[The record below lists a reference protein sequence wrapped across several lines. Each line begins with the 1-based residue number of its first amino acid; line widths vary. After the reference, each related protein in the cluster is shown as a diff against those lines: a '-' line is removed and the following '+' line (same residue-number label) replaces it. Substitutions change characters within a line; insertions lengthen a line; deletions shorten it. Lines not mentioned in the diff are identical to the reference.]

1 MGMYALNGILFNHES
16 PRRGGTFVTKKV
28 TSNVAHIM
36 AARRDRILL
45 GNLDSLRDWGH
56 ARDYVK
62 AMYMMLQQD
71 KPEDYVVATGRQYSV
86 RQLCSLC
93 FEMIGRPVV
102 WRGTGLSEEGV
113 EKATGQV
120 LVQVSEKY
128 FRPAEVET
136 LLGDMSKLKA
146 ETGWVPDTSF
156 KQLIYE
162 MLEYDLLQHGQKM
175 PAMAKEVRDR
185 EKDEY
190 C

>member
-1 MGMYALNGILFNHES
+1 MYALNGILFNHES

-28 TSNVAHIM
+28 TSNVAQI
-36 AARRDRILL
+36 AAGQRDKILL

-62 AMYMMLQQD
+62 AMWMMLQKE
-71 KPEDYVVATGRQYSV
+71 KPDDYVVATNKQYSV

-113 EKATGQV
+113 DKATGQV

-136 LLGDMSKLKA
+136 LLGDMSKLKE
-146 ETGWVPDTSF
+146 ETGWVPETSF
-156 KQLIYE
+156 KALVHE
-162 MLEYDLLQHGQKM
+162 MLEYDMMQHGQTL
-175 PAMAKEVRDR
+175 PAKAKEIRDR
-185 EKDEY
+185 SGDEY